1 VGDLVWGKTCGNRI
15 VSTVRDTAGSLFE
28 APAMSPSPTTAAEE
42 EGIRPRRSPRPAGA
56 LRALALEESRR
67 SFLRL
72 VSHELR
78 TPLNSI
84 IGFSEII
91 SRELYGPINDPRYR
105 DHADMV
111 HKSGLRLLK
120 LVNDVL
126 DIARLE
132 AGAMDL
138 DLRPED
144 PRGAV
149 EEAARHLRADA
160 EAASVDILITVPE
173 NAPLVI
179 ADPRG
184 LQTVFQNLLQNAIA
198 HSPRGGR
205 VTVRARA
212 EGDDLAI
219 EVADQGQGVTEEDI
233 ARILK
238 PFEQAES
245 ALVRRSNGAGLGLAI
260 VGLLCRA
267 MDGDFGVRSAPGDGL
282 TAVVRLRA
290 VTSGR

>member
-1 VGDLVWGKTCGNRI
+1 M
-15 VSTVRDTAGSLFE
+15 VSTKKDSDGLLFK
-28 APAMSPSPTTAAEE
+28 AAAMSPSVTTSADEHR
-42 EGIRPRRSPRPAGA
+42 IRPRRTPRPAGA

-91 SRELYGPINDPRYR
+91 ARELYGPINDPRYR
-105 DHADMV
+105 DHAELV

-149 EEAARHLRADA
+149 EAAARNLRTEI
-160 EAASVDILITVPE
+160 EAASVAVVIEVAED
-173 NAPLVI
+173 APLVI

-184 LQTVFQNLLQNAIA
+184 LQTVFHNLIQNAVA
-198 HSPRGGR
+198 HSPPGGR
-205 VTVRARA
+205 VSVRARV
-212 EGDDLAI
+212 EGEDLAI
-219 EVADQGQGVTEEDI
+219 EIVDQGQGFSDDDI

-267 MDGDFGVRSAPGDGL
+267 MGGDFGVRSALGEGL
-282 TAVVRLRA
+282 TAIVRLKVAHSARDSNPSPSA
-290 VTSGR
+290 L

>member
-1 VGDLVWGKTCGNRI
+1 
-15 VSTVRDTAGSLFE
+15 
-28 APAMSPSPTTAAEE
+28 
-42 EGIRPRRSPRPAGA
+42 
-56 LRALALEESRR
+56 
-67 SFLRL
+67 
-72 VSHELR
+72 
-78 TPLNSI
+78 LNSI

-91 SRELYGPINDPRYR
+91 SRELYGPVNDPRYR
-105 DHADMV
+105 DHAELV

-144 PRGAV
+144 PRGAA
-149 EEAARHLRADA
+149 EEAARHLREEAT
-160 EAASVDILITVPE
+160 AASVDIIIDLPE
-173 NAPLVI
+173 DAPQVI
-179 ADPRG
+179 ADSRG
-184 LQTVFQNLLQNAIA
+184 LQTVFQNLLQNAVV
-198 HSPRGGR
+198 HSPQGGR
-205 VTVRARA
+205 VVIRAHA
-212 EGDDLAI
+212 EEKHLAI
-219 EVADQGQGVTEEDI
+219 EVVDDGPGVTEGDL

-267 MDGDFGVRSAPGDGL
+267 MEGDFSVRSAPGAGL
-282 TAVVRLRA
+282 TAVVRLKA
-290 VTSGR
+290 VPGSGHVALSPTGL